1 MTCAR
6 VVLPSPGGPEIKRIY
21 NKSKYPVI
29 QFTSYLSGRTYGR
42 SYLHIYL
49 WSVIEGLG
57 IVACRCSTEEDIYI
71 IPTALFAAAVGL
83 RAVRLIEQRIIGS
96 G

>member
-1 MTCAR
+1 MLHKNASTQ
-6 VVLPSPGGPEIKRIY
+6 LI
-21 NKSKYPVI
+21 
-29 QFTSYLSGRTYGR
+29 SGCCGIHYWLMRLLFTYGR